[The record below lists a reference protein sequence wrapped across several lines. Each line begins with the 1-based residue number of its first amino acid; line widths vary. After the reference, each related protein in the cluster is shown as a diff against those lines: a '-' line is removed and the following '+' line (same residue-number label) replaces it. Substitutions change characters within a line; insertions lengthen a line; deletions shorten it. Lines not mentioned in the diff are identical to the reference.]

1 MDIDPR
7 LDRRGF
13 LGLGGILSGVL
24 VAGGALSLVAPGRAW
39 SLEVRTLSSAEAAA
53 LLAMMRTIAPH
64 DGLEDAAYAL
74 VVKAVD
80 GMMAADAGTAGLVR
94 DGLAGLGEGF
104 AAKDEA
110 GRVAALQAV
119 EHGPFFGFIRAQ
131 TLFNLYASPLA
142 YAHFGYEGEA
152 FSKGGYLARGF
163 DELDWLPDVPL
174 EDAGPNPLRPNAGSN
189 AGSNGSGGARS

>member
-1 MDIDPR
+1 M
-7 LDRRGF
+7 
-13 LGLGGILSGVL
+13 
-24 VAGGALSLVAPGRAW
+24 
-39 SLEVRTLSSAEAAA
+39 TSAEAAM
-53 LLAMMRTIAPH
+53 LLAMARTIAPH

-80 GMMAADAGTAGLVR
+80 GMMAGDPGTATLVR
-94 DGLAGLGEGF
+94 EGLASLGADFVGS
-104 AAKDEA
+104 DEA
-110 GRVAALQAV
+110 GRVKALQLM

-131 TLFNLYASPLA
+131 TLFNLYATPLA

-174 EDAGPNPLRPNAGSN
+174 EDAGPNPLRPVA
-189 AGSNGSGGARS
+189 NGGTR

>member
-1 MDIDPR
+1 MDFDPR

-24 VAGGALSLVAPGRAW
+24 VAGSALSLVAPGRAW
-39 SLEVRTLSSAEAAA
+39 SLEVRTLTSAEAAA

-80 GMMAADAGTAGLVR
+80 GMMVADAGTAGLVR
-94 DGLAGLGEGF
+94 AGLAGLGDGF
-104 AAKDEA
+104 AAKDEPA
-110 GRVAALQAV
+110 RVAALQAI
-119 EHGPFFGFIRAQ
+119 EHGAFFGFIRAQ

-142 YAHFGYEGEA
+142 YVHFGYEGEA

-163 DELDWLPDVPL
+163 DQLDWLPDVPL
-174 EDAGPNPLRPNAGSN
+174 EDAGPNPIR
-189 AGSNGSGGARS
+189 SNGNEGARP